1 MIAEVLEISRETAG
15 LIPIENLGM
24 KKVCAGMVSKNLT
37 FKQGVFVEKINC
49 VHGTHIHLPDL
60 APCDFFLL
68 HSMKKYLRGLHF
80 DTMEGIWKVILTI
93 LNSLQENGF
102 W

>member
-1 MIAEVLEISRETAG
+1 MIAEELEISKETVG

-24 KKVCAGMVSKNLT
+24 TRVCAGMVSKNLT

-49 VHGTHIHLPDL
+49 VHETHIHLPD
-60 APCDFFLL
+60 PYDFLL

-80 DTMEGIWKVILTI
+80 DTMEGIWKVILTV
-93 LNSLQENGF
+93 LNSLQKNGF